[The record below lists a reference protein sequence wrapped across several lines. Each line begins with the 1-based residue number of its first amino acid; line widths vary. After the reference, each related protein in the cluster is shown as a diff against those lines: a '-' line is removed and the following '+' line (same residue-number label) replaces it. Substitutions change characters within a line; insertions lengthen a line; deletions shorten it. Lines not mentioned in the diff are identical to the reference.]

1 MKEAID
7 YLRKDFRPLD
17 WHEKISEVQDF
28 FSDQHFTHFPVIDD
42 TVFKGTMA
50 LNDVEI
56 LDEDKQL
63 KDFGYVLSPFF
74 CRENTHWLDVLEL
87 FAQHDTNVVPVLDAE
102 NQYIGYYEL
111 NDIVRF
117 LNETPFLSEPGNLL
131 IIEKE
136 FQSFSMSQIVQIIE
150 SNNGKMLGLFVSET
164 QGNLVQITI
173 KLTLGGINEIIQSFR
188 RYGYEIVSHHEE
200 DNYLLG
206 LKERSDY
213 LKRYLDL

>member
-1 MKEAID
+1 MKVATD
-7 YLRKDFRPLD
+7 YLRRDFRPLD
-17 WHEKISEVQDF
+17 WNEKIGKVQDF
-28 FSDQHFTHFPVIDD
+28 FSDQHFTHFPVIDGM
-42 TVFKGTMA
+42 VFRGSLA

-56 LDEDKQL
+56 LDEDKL
-63 KDFGYVLSPFF
+63 VKDFGYVLSPFF
-74 CRENTHWLDVLEL
+74 CRENTHWLDALEL
-87 FAQHDTNVVPVLDAE
+87 FAQHDTNIIPVLDPE
-102 NQYIGYYEL
+102 NQYVGYYEL
-111 NDIVRF
+111 NDMVRF

-150 SNNGKMLGLFVSET
+150 GNNGKMLGLFVSET
-164 QGNLVQITI
+164 QGNLIQITI